1 MKVLLINGSPHAKG
15 CTYTALSEAER
26 QLQNNGI
33 QTEIFYIGNE
43 PVRGCT
49 DCRACRGKG
58 HCAFDDVVNV
68 CIDKMIEADG
78 VVIGAPVYFSGIPGA
93 LKCTLDRTFYDAKRL
108 FANKPA
114 AALVSCR
121 RGGAGNVYDQLH
133 KYFGISSMPIVTS
146 QYWNS
151 VHGDA
156 PEEVIADREGMQTVR
171 AMADNMAWILK
182 SIEAGREAGIQ
193 PPVKEE
199 RIRTNFYKPEKQD

>member
-1 MKVLLINGSPHAKG
+1 
-15 CTYTALSEAER
+15 
-26 QLQNNGI
+26 
-33 QTEIFYIGNE
+33 
-43 PVRGCT
+43 
-49 DCRACRGKG
+49 
-58 HCAFDDVVNV
+58 
-68 CIDKMIEADG
+68 
-78 VVIGAPVYFSGIPGA
+78 
-93 LKCTLDRTFYDAKRL
+93 
-108 FANKPA
+108 
-114 AALVSCR
+114 
-121 RGGAGNVYDQLH
+121 
-133 KYFGISSMPIVTS
+133 MPIMTS